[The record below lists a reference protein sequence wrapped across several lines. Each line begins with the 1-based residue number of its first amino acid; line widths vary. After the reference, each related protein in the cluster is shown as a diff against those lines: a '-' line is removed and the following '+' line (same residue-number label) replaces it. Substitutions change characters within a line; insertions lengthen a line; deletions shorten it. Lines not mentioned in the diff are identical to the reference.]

1 MLIPVLLVAASL
13 VVLYFGAD
21 FLVKGSASLAVRFGI
36 SPLVVGL
43 TVVAFGTSAPE
54 LLVSV
59 QSALEG
65 NPGIAVGNVMG
76 SNIFNVCAILG
87 ISAMICPLRV
97 NPRLIRLDAPVM
109 LVATLLFVGIFRNG
123 SFGRWAGILFF
134 AGICAYTIYCVYKA
148 KRGEVVEGDEEIKP
162 TKSWMLDVVLVIV
175 GLALLVWGSG
185 LLVDNAVIIAK
196 ALGWSEAVIGLTIVA
211 AGTSMPELATSVV
224 AALKKRTDIAIG
236 NVIGSN
242 IFNLLAVLGLTATIA
257 PVETNQ
263 INWTD
268 MLVMLGTSLLLLPFM
283 RTGFKIGRGEGAVL
297 FVIYIAYT
305 LYLIVG

>member
-1 MLIPVLLVAASL
+1 MLIPVLLVVASL

-21 FLVKGSASLAVRFGI
+21 FLVKGSSSLAVRFGI

-87 ISAMICPLRV
+87 ISAMIYPLRV

-109 LVATLLFVGIFRNG
+109 LAATLLFVGIFHNG

-134 AGICAYTIYCVYKA
+134 AGIYCVYKA

-162 TKSWMLDVVLVIV
+162 TKSWMLDVVLVIA

-196 ALGWSEAVIGLTIVA
+196 ALEWSEAVIGLTIVA

-283 RTGFKIGRGEGAVL
+283 RTGFKIGRGEGGVL
-297 FVIYIAYT
+297 LVIYIAYT
-305 LYLIVG
+305 LYLIV

>member
-97 NPRLIRLDAPVM
+97 NPRLIRLDVPVM

-148 KRGEVVEGDEEIKP
+148 KRGEAVEGDEEIKP
-162 TKSWMLDVVLVIV
+162 TKSWMLDVVLVIA

-283 RTGFKIGRGEGAVL
+283 RTGFKIGRGEGVVL

-305 LYLIVG
+305 LYLIVW